1 MRQPQTA
8 AIQPVE
14 DPAQVRSSVS
24 LVAGI
29 AFTHGDSGFESSKTL
44 GRNSFSHSV
53 DLQAK
58 LFDDWRPEN
67 NVLIEGPSEFLR
79 S

>member
-1 MRQPQTA
+1 M
-8 AIQPVE
+8 
-14 DPAQVRSSVS
+14 
-24 LVAGI
+24 VAGI

-53 DLQAK
+53 DLQAE
-58 LFDDWRPEN
+58 LIDDWRPEN